1 MIIMKEKQDIN
12 INAPNGTIIILGSSE
27 NIEVA
32 RQLETLAN
40 QNNILTEQ
48 LKAKDELIKS
58 LDHKLKELESK

>member
-1 MIIMKEKQDIN
+1 MKEKQDIN